1 MKNMNFLPKMY
12 RGFVVG
18 MLLLIAVAGMLSL
31 PQPVAADSKVSP
43 ENKKSNKVTF
53 NFVDVDLPAVA
64 KFISEITGRNFIF
77 DERVKGKITII
88 APSKL
93 SADDAYNLF
102 TAVLEV
108 KGFTVVPAGVDAF
121 KIIPSIEAKQ
131 RGLEISTEGSLTNE
145 GYIARLISPK
155 YISADDAMKF
165 FQPLISKDGH
175 IAVFG
180 PGNLLLVIDAGLNIE
195 KILSLIELIDKPS
208 LTDMPEVIL
217 LKYSSSDSVTK
228 ILNDGLG
235 RLKVRG
241 TPGQQIGVDTALA
254 VSDQRLNAVIL
265 FGERTGRE
273 AMKTLIRLIDAPSPE
288 AQGRINVYFLEN
300 ADATELAKV
309 LEGMIRGMQTARQG
323 VPGVAAAAG
332 SPFEAAGGIT
342 ITPDKATNSI
352 IVAASP
358 ADFQNLA
365 QILKQLDKR
374 RKQVY
379 VEAMIIE
386 ATIDKLL
393 DIGAKWRATAKHNGD
408 PVLIGGVGQID
419 SSALQSVIS
428 GLAGFTLGGMGSF
441 MNIPLT
447 SVVNGQPTTS
457 NLNVPGFAALF
468 SLSEFK
474 DSINVL
480 STPQI
485 LTSDNK
491 EAEIVVG
498 ENVPFIGKRE
508 RDITTSSTVLSSV
521 ERKDVGITLRIT
533 PQITEGDYI
542 KLDIF
547 QEISSLKEDSENIL
561 TSIGPTT
568 TKRSTKTSVVVK
580 DNNTVVIGG
589 LMQEKDNVNVTKIP
603 VLGDIP
609 VLGYLFKQKSVGKT
623 KTNLLVFLTPHIIKE
638 ASSLATITASKQR
651 EFAVSQNRY
660 INGVLL
666 VTFKHWV
673 PEDKALMLIES
684 KGALITAKTGHH
696 QSFRIKLREKQPVEE
711 ALAEFRAIPE
721 IESAEPV
728 YDTDLK

>member
-1 MKNMNFLPKMY
+1 MSFLPNIHRSLLVCML
-12 RGFVVG
+12 FLAAVI
-18 MLLLIAVAGMLSL
+18 MLLYL
-31 PQPVAADSKVSP
+31 PQPVAADSKVSQ
-43 ENKKSNKVTF
+43 ENKKANNVTF

-64 KFISEITGRNFIF
+64 KFISEITGKNFIF
-77 DERVKGKITII
+77 DDRVKGKITII
-88 APSKL
+88 APTKL
-93 SADDAYNLF
+93 SSADAYNLF

-131 RGLEISTEGSLTNE
+131 RGLQISTEGPLPNE
-145 GYIARLISPK
+145 SYVARLISPK
-155 YISADDAMKF
+155 YISADDALKF

-180 PGNLLLVIDAGLNIE
+180 PGNLLLVVDSGLNIE
-195 KILSLIELIDKPS
+195 KIISLVDLIDKPS
-208 LTDMPEVIL
+208 LTDLPEVIL
-217 LKYSSSDSVTK
+217 LKYSNSDSVTK

-235 RLKVRG
+235 RAKVMRA
-241 TPGQQIGVDTALA
+241 PGQQVGADTAMA

-265 FGERTGRE
+265 FGERTGRD
-273 AMKTLIRLIDAPSPE
+273 AMKTLISLIDAPSPE

-309 LEGMIRGMQTARQG
+309 LEGMIRGMQTVRQG
-323 VPGVAAAAG
+323 APGVAAAPA

-352 IVAASP
+352 IIAASP
-358 ADFQNLA
+358 SDFQNLS

-374 RKQVY
+374 RKQVF

-386 ATIDKLL
+386 ATIDKLI

-419 SSALQSVIS
+419 SSALQSVVS

-447 SVVNGQPTTS
+447 SVINGQNTTS
-457 NLNVPGFAALF
+457 NLSVPGFAALF

-474 DSINVL
+474 DSVNVL

-508 RDITTSSTVLSSV
+508 RDITTSSTVLSSI

-533 PQITEGDYI
+533 PQITEGDYV

-547 QEISSLKEDSENIL
+547 QEISSLKQDSETIL

-589 LMQEKDNVNVTKIP
+589 LIQEKDDVNVTKIP

-609 VLGYLFKQKSVGKT
+609 VVGYLFKQKSVGKT

-638 ASSLATITASKQR
+638 AASLAAITSGKQM

-660 INGVLL
+660 VEGELL
-666 VTFKHWV
+666 VTFRHDV
-673 PEDKALMLIES
+673 GNEKAEAVITS
-684 KGALITAKTGHH
+684 RGAAITFRSHH
-696 QSFRIKLREKQPVEE
+696 GLTYRIKLRAKQSVEE
-711 ALAEFRAIPE
+711 ALAEFRSIPE
-721 IESAEPV
+721 VDSADPV
-728 YDTDLK
+728 YDTNLK

>member
-1 MKNMNFLPKMY
+1 MLFLAT
-12 RGFVVG
+12 
-18 MLLLIAVAGMLSL
+18 AVTLLSL
-31 PQPVAADSKVSP
+31 TQPVAADSKIP
-43 ENKKSNKVTF
+43 TENKKSNKVTF

-64 KFISEITGRNFIF
+64 KFISEITGKNFIF
-77 DERVKGKITII
+77 DDRVKGKITII

-93 SADDAYNLF
+93 SADDAYALF

-145 GYIARLISPK
+145 SYVARLISPK
-155 YISADDAMKF
+155 YIASDDAMKF

-180 PGNLLLVIDAGLNIE
+180 PGNLLLVVDSGLNIE
-195 KILSLIELIDKPS
+195 KILSLMELIDKPS
-208 LTDMPEVIL
+208 LADMPEVVL
-217 LKYSSSDSVTK
+217 LKYSSSDSVAK

-235 RLKVRG
+235 RGKARAV
-241 TPGQQIGVDTALA
+241 PGQQAGIDTAMA

-265 FGERTGRE
+265 FGEHTGRD
-273 AMKTLIRLIDAPSPE
+273 AMKALIRLIDAPSPE

-309 LEGMIRGMQTARQG
+309 LEGMIRGMQTARPV
-323 VPGVAAAAG
+323 VPGVAAAPV

-352 IVAASP
+352 VIAASP
-358 ADFQNLA
+358 ADFQNLS

-393 DIGAKWRATAKHNGD
+393 DIGTKWRATAKKDGD

-419 SSALQSVIS
+419 SAALQSVIS

-447 SVVNGQPTTS
+447 SVINGQPTTS
-457 NLNVPGFAALF
+457 NLSVPGFAALF

-474 DSINVL
+474 DSVNVL

-508 RDITTSSTVLSSV
+508 RDLTTSSTVLSSI

-533 PQITEGDYI
+533 PQITEGDYV

-547 QEISSLKEDSENIL
+547 QEISSLKQDSETIL

-589 LMQEKDNVNVTKIP
+589 LMQEKDDVNVTKIP

-609 VLGYLFKQKSVGKT
+609 VLGYLFKQKTVGKT
-623 KTNLLVFLTPHIIKE
+623 KTNLLVFLTPHIVKE
-638 ASSLATITASKQR
+638 AESLAAITSGKKR

-660 INGVLL
+660 VEGELL
-666 VTFKHWV
+666 VTFKHDTGS
-673 PEDKALMLIES
+673 EKAEAVIAS
-684 KGALITAKTGHH
+684 KGASVNARAHH
-696 QSFRIKLREKQPVEE
+696 GLAYRIKLREKQSVEE
-711 ALAEFRAIPE
+711 ALAEFRALPE

-728 YDTDLK
+728 YDTNFN

>member
-1 MKNMNFLPKMY
+1 MKNTSFLPGTY
-12 RGFVVG
+12 HRFLFG
-18 MLLLIAVAGMLSL
+18 MLFLVAALVLLYL
-31 PQPVAADSKVSP
+31 PLPVAADTKTPV

-64 KFISEITGRNFIF
+64 KFISEITGKNFIF
-77 DERVKGKITII
+77 DDRVKGKITII

-93 SADDAYNLF
+93 SADDAYTLF

-131 RGLEISTEGSLTNE
+131 RGLEISTEGSLTDE
-145 GYIARLISPK
+145 GYIARLIAPK
-155 YISADDAMKF
+155 YISADDSLKF

-180 PGNLLLVIDAGLNIE
+180 PGNLLLIVDSGLNIE
-195 KILSLIELIDKPS
+195 KILTLMELIDKPS
-208 LTDMPEVIL
+208 LTDMPELVQ
-217 LKYSSSDSVTK
+217 LKYSNSDAVTK
-228 ILNDGLG
+228 TLNDGLG
-235 RLKVRG
+235 RGKVRA
-241 TPGQQIGVDTALA
+241 PGQQVSADTAMA

-265 FGERTGRE
+265 FGDRSGRE
-273 AMKTLIRLIDAPSPE
+273 AMKTLIRLIDTPSPG

-323 VPGVAAAAG
+323 VPGAVGAPV
-332 SPFEAAGGIT
+332 SPFESAGGIT

-352 IVAASP
+352 VIAASP
-358 ADFQNLA
+358 SDFQNLS

-374 RKQVY
+374 RKQVF

-386 ATIDKLL
+386 ATIDKLI

-447 SVVNGQPTTS
+447 SVINGQPTTS

-480 STPQI
+480 STPQV

-508 RDITTSSTVLSSV
+508 RDITTSTTVMNSV

-533 PQITEGDYI
+533 PQITEGDYV

-547 QEISSLKEDSENIL
+547 QEISSLKQDSETIL

-589 LMQEKDNVNVTKIP
+589 LMQEKDDVNVTKIP

-623 KTNLLVFLTPHIIKE
+623 KTNLLVFLTPHIVKE
-638 ASSLATITASKQR
+638 AASLAAITSVKQR

-660 INGVLL
+660 VEGELL
-666 VTFKHWV
+666 VTFKSDIGN
-673 PEDKALMLIES
+673 EKAEAVIAA
-684 KGALITAKTGHH
+684 KGASVNARAHH
-696 QSFRIKLREKQPVEE
+696 GLAYRIKLRAKQSVEE
-711 ALAEFRAIPE
+711 ALAEFRELPE

-728 YDTDLK
+728 YDTNFK

>member
-1 MKNMNFLPKMY
+1 MRFLPGTASRFM
-12 RGFVVG
+12 VCV
-18 MLLLIAVAGMLSL
+18 LLLIAVIVLLYL
-31 PQPVAADSKVSP
+31 PQPVAADSRISS

-64 KFISEITGRNFIF
+64 KFISEITGKNFIF

-93 SADDAYNLF
+93 SADDAYTLF

-131 RGLEISTEGSLTNE
+131 RGLEISTEGPLTNE

-155 YISADDAMKF
+155 YISADDAIKF

-180 PGNLLLVIDAGLNIE
+180 PGNLLLVIDSGLNIE
-195 KILSLIELIDKPS
+195 KVLSLMELIDKPS
-208 LTDMPEVIL
+208 LTDMPEVVL
-217 LKYSSSDSVTK
+217 LKYSSSDTVVK
-228 ILNDGLG
+228 ILNEGLG
-235 RLKVRG
+235 KGKTRG
-241 TPGQQIGVDTALA
+241 VPGQQATADTATA

-265 FGERTGRE
+265 FGDRTGRE
-273 AMKTLIRLIDAPSPE
+273 SMKVLIRLIDTPSPE

-309 LEGMIRGMQTARQG
+309 LEGMIRGMQAARQG
-323 VPGVAAAAG
+323 IPGVAAAPA

-352 IVAASP
+352 VIAASP
-358 ADFQNLA
+358 ADFQNLS

-374 RKQVY
+374 RKQVF

-386 ATIDKLL
+386 ATIDKLI

-419 SSALQSVIS
+419 SAALQSVIS

-447 SVVNGQPTTS
+447 SIINGQPTTS

-474 DSINVL
+474 DSVNVL

-508 RDITTSSTVLSSV
+508 RDLTTSSTVLSSI

-533 PQITEGDYI
+533 PQITEGDYV

-547 QEISSLKEDSENIL
+547 QEISSLKQDSETIL
-561 TSIGPTT
+561 TTIGPTT

-589 LMQEKDNVNVTKIP
+589 LIQEKDDVNVTKIP

-609 VLGYLFKQKSVGKT
+609 VLGYLFKQKTVGKT
-623 KTNLLVFLTPHIIKE
+623 KTNLLVFLTPHIVKE
-638 ASSLATITASKQR
+638 ADTLVAITSSKQR

-660 INGVLL
+660 VKGELL
-666 VTFKHWV
+666 VIFKHGV
-673 PEDKALMLIES
+673 QDDKAGMIISS
-684 KGALITAKTGHH
+684 KGASITVKPDRH
-696 QSFRIKLREKQPVEE
+696 QAYRLRLREKQSVEE

-721 IESAEPV
+721 VESAEPV
-728 YDTDLK
+728 YDTNLK